1 MAAVGGR
8 ARLSGI
14 ISTAFTKTRSRCMA
28 AIEIRRKHGQSLE
41 DAKAAV
47 ERVAKSVAR
56 EYGFSHRWDGNTLA
70 FSRAGAKGTIKVLK
84 TEVHI
89 HAELGFLMAALK
101 GVIEGEIVRKLER
114 EFGGDA

>member
-1 MAAVGGR
+1 MAV
-8 ARLSGI
+8 I
-14 ISTAFTKTRSRCMA
+14 D
-28 AIEIRRKHGQSLE
+28 IRRKHGQSLK

-56 EYGFSHRWDGNTLA
+56 EYGFAHEWDGNTLA
-70 FSRAGAKGTIKVLK
+70 FSRSGAKGTIKVLK

-101 GVIEGEIVRKLER
+101 GVIEGEITRKLDK
-114 EFGGDA
+114 EFGED

>member
-1 MAAVGGR
+1 MAV
-8 ARLSGI
+8 I
-14 ISTAFTKTRSRCMA
+14 D
-28 AIEIRRKHGQSLE
+28 IRRKHGQSLK

-56 EYGFSHRWDGNTLA
+56 EYGFAHEWHGNTLS
-70 FSRAGAKGTIKVLK
+70 FTRSGAKGTIKVLK

-101 GVIEGEIVRKLER
+101 GVIESEITRKLDR
-114 EFGGDA
+114 EFGA